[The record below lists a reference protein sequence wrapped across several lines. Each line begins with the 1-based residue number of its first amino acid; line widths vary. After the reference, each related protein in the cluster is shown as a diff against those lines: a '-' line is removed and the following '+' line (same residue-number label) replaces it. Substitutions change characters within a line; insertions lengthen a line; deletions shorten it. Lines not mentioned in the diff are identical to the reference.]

1 MLLRFL
7 VFNFCSATS
16 TAFVPLCSEGDEQNL
31 FWFCRLLTWPNTKAQ
46 TCRSI
51 RAAGAAHPFVMK
63 LQIFGFVLLAHCSVR
78 VCVCECV
85 CVMEMR
91 QSTELQ
97 LD

>member
-7 VFNFCSATS
+7 VLNFCSATC
-16 TAFVPLCSEGDEQNL
+16 TAFAPLCSEGDEQNL

-78 VCVCECV
+78 V
-85 CVMEMR
+85 
-91 QSTELQ
+91 
-97 LD
+97 